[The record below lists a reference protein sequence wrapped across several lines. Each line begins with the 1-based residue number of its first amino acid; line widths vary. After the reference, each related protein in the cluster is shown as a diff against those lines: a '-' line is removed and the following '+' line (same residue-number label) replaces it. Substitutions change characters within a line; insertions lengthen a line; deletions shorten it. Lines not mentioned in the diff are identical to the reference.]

1 MPTIKNELKL
11 GNLHNGVI
19 QPQHATRKMN
29 QIPFNRA
36 AWLGKEFEY
45 VHKALENG
53 HTSGNGPFSKKVEEL
68 ISIEI
73 GCSRTLLTTSCT
85 HALEMTALLLQL
97 RPGDEVIVPSFT
109 FVSTASAF
117 MLHGAKPVFVDVQ
130 SDTLNIN
137 PDLVAAAITPRTR
150 AICLVHYGGVGA
162 QMELLVSLATQHGLM
177 IIEDNAHGLF
187 GKYNGQY
194 LGTFGALVTQ
204 SFHETKNIACG
215 EGGALII
222 NDKSLVERAEILR
235 EKGTDRSRFLRGQV
249 DKYTWVDVG
258 SSWVLSDILASILF
272 GQLEQ
277 REEIYR
283 ARMAIYDRYDREL
296 VSWAFTNHVRTPFVP
311 IGCEHTAHVF
321 HLRFKWGNQRD
332 RFIAH
337 LADRDINAVFHY
349 QPLHLSAVGQRL
361 GGKPGQCPVTEH
373 AGNCLV
379 RLPLFSS
386 MTEQQ
391 QSRVLEA
398 VTSFLP

>member
-1 MPTIKNELKL
+1 MT
-11 GNLHNGVI
+11 H
-19 QPQHATRKMN
+19 
-29 QIPFNRA
+29 IPFNRA

-73 GCSRTLLTTSCT
+73 GCIRTLLTTSCT

-97 RPGDEVIVPSFT
+97 EPGDEVIVPSFT

-130 SDTLNIN
+130 PDTLNIN
-137 PDLVAAAITPRTR
+137 PELVAAAITPRTR

-162 QMELLVSLATQHGLM
+162 QMELLISLASKHGLM

-187 GKYNGQY
+187 GKYNGQF
-194 LGTFGALVTQ
+194 LGTFGTLATQ

-258 SSWVLSDILASILF
+258 SSWVLSDILASILL

-283 ARMAIYDRYDREL
+283 ARMAIYERYDREL
-296 VSWAFTNHVRTPFVP
+296 ASWSLTNHVRTPFVP

-321 HLRFKWGNQRD
+321 HLRFERGFQRD

-349 QPLHLSAVGQRL
+349 QPLHLSAVGQQL

-373 AGNCLV
+373 AGDCLV

-386 MTEQQ
+386 MTEEQ